1 MQASKE
7 SNKRDNENNEKV
19 HDIHDI
25 TLRIIK
31 KHSRIRDPLL
41 LVLEDVQE
49 TLGFV
54 PKEAMLLISSELN
67 IPLSRVYS
75 VVTFYNELKTR
86 KRGKHI
92 IRVCLGTACA
102 VKKNHNNLDFLRSEL
117 NVEPGFTTSDGLITL
132 ETVNCFGA
140 CSMAPIVEVDGKLI
154 GNITREKLKEILGSL
169 K

>member
-7 SNKRDNENNEKV
+7 SKRNNENNEK
-19 HDIHDI
+19 IRDI

-54 PKEAMLLISSELN
+54 PKESMLLISSELN

-86 KRGKHI
+86 KRGKHL

-117 NVEPGFTTSDGLITL
+117 NVEPGFTTGDGLITL

-140 CSMAPIVEVDGKLI
+140 CSMAPVIEVDGKLI
-154 GNITREKLKEILGSL
+154 GNITREKLKEILRSL

>member
-7 SNKRDNENNEKV
+7 SKRNNENNEK
-19 HDIHDI
+19 IRDI

-54 PKEAMLLISSELN
+54 PKESMLLISSELN

-86 KRGKHI
+86 KRGKHL

-140 CSMAPIVEVDGKLI
+140 CSMAPVIEVDGKLI
-154 GNITREKLKEILGSL
+154 GNITREKLKEILRSL

>member
-7 SNKRDNENNEKV
+7 SKRNNENNEK
-19 HDIHDI
+19 IRDI

-41 LVLEDVQE
+41 LVLENVQE

-54 PKEAMLLISSELN
+54 PKESMLLISSELN

-86 KRGKHI
+86 KRGKHL

-140 CSMAPIVEVDGKLI
+140 CSMAPVIEVDGKLI
-154 GNITREKLKEILGSL
+154 GNITREKLKEILRSL